1 LEGMRNDYRAL
12 ENEKDILQTNAADD
26 KESLEGTIEAL
37 QGSIDQKTL
46 TIQEM
51 QEQASKATELHNSE
65 TDDRN
70 REIANLH
77 ARITTMQTRVNEL
90 EHAKAGL
97 ESRVESEAMAMLD
110 LQNSKQD
117 EIDHLHTEIRN
128 QHAKILVVEEKAR
141 EADASWQDVVEARDA
156 RILSLEQSASS
167 EEEAFESL
175 TLSFEEQKRKF
186 MQFARNANATIA
198 RLQDAVASAKVVADE
213 EGDAMMAEGNGVL
226 EELESLDVVG
236 EMKVMRKSTSTS
248 RKSGMA
254 MMQQASGSQTPAG
267 ASSSAAAK
275 KGKGKKGKRAVD
287 SGIGMEAEEYA

>member
-1 LEGMRNDYRAL
+1 
-12 ENEKDILQTNAADD
+12 
-26 KESLEGTIEAL
+26 
-37 QGSIDQKTL
+37 
-46 TIQEM
+46 
-51 QEQASKATELHNSE
+51 
-65 TDDRN
+65 
-70 REIANLH
+70 
-77 ARITTMQTRVNEL
+77 
-90 EHAKAGL
+90 
-97 ESRVESEAMAMLD
+97 
-110 LQNSKQD
+110 
-117 EIDHLHTEIRN
+117 
-128 QHAKILVVEEKAR
+128 AKILVVEEKAR

>member
-1 LEGMRNDYRAL
+1 
-12 ENEKDILQTNAADD
+12 
-26 KESLEGTIEAL
+26 
-37 QGSIDQKTL
+37 
-46 TIQEM
+46 
-51 QEQASKATELHNSE
+51 
-65 TDDRN
+65 
-70 REIANLH
+70 
-77 ARITTMQTRVNEL
+77 
-90 EHAKAGL
+90 
-97 ESRVESEAMAMLD
+97 MLD

>member
-1 LEGMRNDYRAL
+1 
-12 ENEKDILQTNAADD
+12 
-26 KESLEGTIEAL
+26 
-37 QGSIDQKTL
+37 
-46 TIQEM
+46 
-51 QEQASKATELHNSE
+51 
-65 TDDRN
+65 
-70 REIANLH
+70 
-77 ARITTMQTRVNEL
+77 
-90 EHAKAGL
+90 
-97 ESRVESEAMAMLD
+97 MAMLD

-175 TLSFEEQKRKF
+175 TVSFEEQKRKF

-254 MMQQASGSQTPAG
+254 MMQQGGSQTSAG